1 MGASSAPC
9 LIPGEIWVHGGCPQ
23 HPAPC
28 PASPP
33 PHLTQQKGKSEFER
47 LFFFFLLC
55 KRVCPEFLLLLHIFP
70 SIMFSSVLIKFSSE
84 VVIFTGC
91 QLHTASLAS
100 SPTNHGSNG
109 FTICT
114 WGLAACVT
122 SVELTWKKKK
132 IARTRIAQQF
142 SPDGEESLYVGKWRR
157 QKHAAVNSA
166 SVEQEIKEY

>member
-1 MGASSAPC
+1 MGD
-9 LIPGEIWVHGGCPQ
+9 VHSTLL
-23 HPAPC
+23 PAL
-28 PASPP
+28 P
-33 PHLTQQKGKSEFER
+33 PHFTQQKGKSKLER
-47 LFFFFLLC
+47 PFFFLLC

-100 SPTNHGSNG
+100 SLTNLGSNG

-122 SVELTWKKKK
+122 SVELPWKKK
-132 IARTRIAQQF
+132 
-142 SPDGEESLYVGKWRR
+142 
-157 QKHAAVNSA
+157 
-166 SVEQEIKEY
+166 

>member
-1 MGASSAPC
+1 MGD
-9 LIPGEIWVHGGCPQ
+9 VHSTLL
-23 HPAPC
+23 PAL
-28 PASPP
+28 P
-33 PHLTQQKGKSEFER
+33 PHLPTSHSRKEKAS
-47 LFFFFLLC
+47 LKDFFFFLLC

-91 QLHTASLAS
+91 QLHTAGLAS

-122 SVELTWKKKK
+122 SVELTWKKKNSQDSYCTA
-132 IARTRIAQQF
+132 ILSRRRGISVCGQMETAETR
-142 SPDGEESLYVGKWRR
+142 GCK
-157 QKHAAVNSA
+157 
-166 SVEQEIKEY
+166 

>member
-1 MGASSAPC
+1 MGD
-9 LIPGEIWVHGGCPQ
+9 VHSTLL
-23 HPAPC
+23 PAL
-28 PASPP
+28 P
-33 PHLTQQKGKSEFER
+33 PHLPTSHSRKEKAS
-47 LFFFFLLC
+47 LKDFFFFLLC

-91 QLHTASLAS
+91 QLHTAGLAS

-142 SPDGEESLYVGKWRR
+142 SPDGEESLYVGKWRQ
-157 QKHAAVNSA
+157 QKRAAVNSA